1 MAEFILALAGDQ
13 FSSLQIVEI
22 GFESDSSQGNDDAQ
36 IFQSFEF
43 AFQIR
48 SAVGQFLGQRL
59 VARRR
64 AASGGSDVEIGQ
76 NKPVVTV
83 GRRRLTSKSRF
94 MQHRIHEV
102 AGGVAGKGAAGAI
115 GAVRAGSES
124 EHEDAGMGIAESG
137 NGLSPV
143 LVVAVS
149 AALLAG
155 NLLAILDQ
163 TRAERAG

>member
-36 IFQSFEF
+36 IFQSFE
-43 AFQIR
+43 
-48 SAVGQFLGQRL
+48 L
-59 VARRR
+59 
-64 AASGGSDVEIGQ
+64 
-76 NKPVVTV
+76 
-83 GRRRLTSKSRF
+83 
-94 MQHRIHEV
+94 HEV

-163 TRAERAG
+163 TRAERAGNDFRIQNIKPVRKGH

>member
-1 MAEFILALAGDQ
+1 MAAFIRALAGEQ

-76 NKPVVTV
+76 NKPVVTG
-83 GRRRLTSKSRF
+83 GRRRLPSKARF
-94 MQHRIHEV
+94 APHPE
-102 AGGVAGKGAAGAI
+102 
-115 GAVRAGSES
+115 
-124 EHEDAGMGIAESG
+124 
-137 NGLSPV
+137 
-143 LVVAVS
+143 
-149 AALLAG
+149 
-155 NLLAILDQ
+155 
-163 TRAERAG
+163 